1 MRLFQ
6 TRIVSILRECNFERN
21 ASAKKTEIV
30 SRYTEFVQTT
40 EANHMSSQSNYNA
53 IVIGSGMGGLAF
65 ASIMAKLR
73 KWRVLVLERHFKI
86 GGFTHTFTR
95 PGGWS
100 WDVGLHYVGEMG
112 EGMIGR
118 RLFDFITES
127 RVKWNP
133 LPDVYDVFVYPKLQ
147 VRACK
152 GEANFR
158 SVLIDAFPNERSNIE
173 GYFRDLRSTIG
184 WTNRYFAAMATPA
197 PLGWMV
203 RAVNRFTADLP
214 LEITQHYLERRFRD
228 RRLRAVVTSQW
239 ADYGVPPGRSAFAT
253 HAVIASH
260 YLNGAWYPAGGAG
273 EIAKAAGAVIR
284 SSGGE
289 LLSNHEVTRV
299 LLEGDRALGVEVNVS
314 KGKQG
319 ARAEFRAPIVVS
331 DAGAWNTFTRM
342 LPASALPF
350 RDELKSS
357 PEGFE
362 VVELFLGLREDP
374 RKMGFKGE
382 NYWIFESFDHD
393 EMHAR
398 RNALLNGRAAMAYLS
413 FPSLKD
419 PSAKRH
425 TAEIIAPLSYRSLE
439 AHRDEPWRRRSIDYK
454 SAKTRITQALLDLIE
469 SHYPG
474 FRDLIEYSELGTPL
488 TFEHFTAAPSGS
500 IYGYPG
506 TPDKYRKP
514 WLGPSTPVRNLYL
527 TGSDV
532 ALLGIMGA
540 LMGGVLT
547 ASRLIGPLG
556 FLQIMRAASS
566 HSSTVS

>member
-1 MRLFQ
+1 
-6 TRIVSILRECNFERN
+6 
-21 ASAKKTEIV
+21 
-30 SRYTEFVQTT
+30 
-40 EANHMSSQSNYNA
+40 MSPQSDYDA

-112 EGMIGR
+112 EGMFGR
-118 RLFDFITES
+118 RLFDFITDS
-127 RVKWNP
+127 HVKWNP
-133 LPDVYDVFVYPKLQ
+133 LPDVYDVFAYPNLQ

-158 SVLIDAFPNERSNIE
+158 RALIDAFPNERSNIE
-173 GYFRDLRSTIG
+173 QYFRDLKSAIG
-184 WTNRYFAAMATPA
+184 WTNRYFMARVTP
-197 PLGWMV
+197 PLLGWLI
-203 RAVNRFTADLP
+203 RAVSRFTPDP
-214 LEITQHYLERRFRD
+214 SQEITSQYLERRFRD
-228 RRLRAVVTSQW
+228 PRLRAVVTSQW

-273 EIAKAAGAVIR
+273 EIAKATGAIIR
-284 SSGGE
+284 AAGGE
-289 LLSNHEVTRV
+289 LLSNHEVTRII
-299 LLEGDRALGVEVNVS
+299 LEGDRAVGVDVNIR

-319 ARAEFRAPIVVS
+319 ARAEIRAPVIVS
-331 DAGAWNTFTRM
+331 DAGAWNTFARM

-350 RDELKSS
+350 RDQLESP

-362 VVELFLGLREDP
+362 VVELFLGLRRDP
-374 RKMGFKGE
+374 REMGFKGE

-393 EMHAR
+393 EMFAQR
-398 RNALLNGRAAMAYLS
+398 SELLDGRAVMAYLS

-419 PSAKRH
+419 PRAQRH

-439 AHRDEPWRRRSIDYK
+439 AHRDEPWRRRAADYE
-454 SAKTRITQALLDLIE
+454 SAKNQMTQALLNLVE
-469 SHYPG
+469 RRHPG
-474 FRDLIEYSELGTPL
+474 FGDLVEYSELGTPL
-488 TFEHFTAAPSGS
+488 TFEYFTAAPSGT

-506 TPDKYRKP
+506 TPERYTKA
-514 WLGPSTPVRNLYL
+514 WLGPDTPIRNLYL
-527 TGSDV
+527 TGSDA

-540 LMGGVLT
+540 LMGGVVT
-547 ASRLIGPLG
+547 ASRLLG
-556 FLQIMRAASS
+556 WFGFFKVMRAV
-566 HSSTVS
+566 HSRS